1 MSLMIAAL
9 INILLSDMTPY
20 FDYLLVTSRGKHVVV
35 VVVADGEDIISVST
49 QGKIDWLMVMSRPWL
64 SGRDQT

>member
-35 VVVADGEDIISVST
+35 VVVADGEDITSVST
-49 QGKIDWLMVMSRPWL
+49 QGEDRLVDGDVASL
-64 SGRDQT
+64 AVG